1 MNTNNILKLK
11 LKRVDP
17 VKYATIAAILTGLIM
32 LIVFVPFTLLFSLVG
47 AGSTSSFGEGAAIFG
62 GSIVLIILMPIIYAV
77 IVFII
82 TLISTSLLNWILKKT
97 GGLDI
102 DFEKTG
108 LEISHIGQ
116 DRIEQ

>member
-1 MNTNNILKLK
+1 MQNNILKLK

-17 VKYATIAAILTGLIM
+17 VKYATIAAILTALIM
-32 LIVFVPFTLLFSLVG
+32 LVIFVPFMLLFSMIG
-47 AGSTSSFGEGAAIFG
+47 AGAASGFGEGAAIFG
-62 GSIVLIILMPIIYAV
+62 GSIFIIILMPVIYGV
-77 IVFII
+77 MVFII

-102 DFEKTG
+102 DFEKSG
-108 LEISHIGQ
+108 LDISQIGQ

>member
-1 MNTNNILKLK
+1 MTNNLLKLK

-17 VKYATIAAILTGLIM
+17 VKYATVAAILTALMM
-32 LIVFVPFTLLFSLVG
+32 LIIFVPFTLLFTMVG
-47 AGSTSSFGEGAAIFG
+47 AGSASGFGEGAAIFG
-62 GSIVLIILMPIIYAV
+62 GSIILIILMPVIYGV
-77 IVFII
+77 LVFII
-82 TLISTSLLNWILKKT
+82 TLISTSLLNFVLKKT
-97 GGLDI
+97 GGIDI